1 MNVGSLLTRHARYRA
16 GHTAVV
22 ADGMRLTFRELDERV
37 SRLEAGLR
45 SLGLRK
51 GDKLALILP
60 NCLELLDAYRAGARA
75 GIVLVPLS
83 PLLRGEGLLNL
94 LRDSESQAVIACA
107 AVAGELDSLR
117 AGLPGIPAANYVLVD
132 GDLPGFGTYAEL
144 VRDAGSRPAA
154 PELGDD
160 DPFNIIYSSGTTG
173 LPKGIVH
180 THYIRALYCSLFAA
194 SFRMTPES
202 VVLHAGSLVFNGAF
216 VTLMPAWLTGATYIL
231 HRRFDPAAFIETIV
245 SEKVTHMIMVPSQ
258 IVALMESPAFTPE
271 RMRSVEMLCTVG
283 APFHRE
289 HKDRLARMIPGAF
302 YELYGLTEGF
312 VTVLD
317 RDDFPAKPDS
327 VGTPLAFSEMRIVG
341 EDGADLPAGAP
352 GEIVGRSPLMMPG
365 YYNRPDLTADAIRDG
380 WLHTGDVGFAD
391 EDGFLYL
398 VDRKKDLILSGG
410 ANVFPRDIEEV
421 LVQHPAV
428 AEAAVFGVPDAKWG
442 EVPMAAVILRGD
454 SATAAEIRDWVNE
467 RVSAKYQRLREVV
480 VLDDF
485 PRTTAGKTLKRTLRD
500 PYWAGHGAKI

>member
-1 MNVGSLLTRHARYRA
+1 MNVGSLLTQHARYGGDR
-16 GHTAVV
+16 TAVV
-22 ADGMRLTFRELDERV
+22 VDGRRLTFREVDDRV
-37 SRLEAGLR
+37 ARLESGLHA
-45 SLGLRK
+45 LGLRK
-51 GDKLALILP
+51 GDKLALVLP
-60 NCLELLDAYRAGARA
+60 NGIELLDAYRAGARA

-83 PLLRGEGLLNL
+83 PLLRGDGLLNL
-94 LRDSESQAVIACA
+94 LRDSESKAVIACA
-107 AVAGELDSLR
+107 AVAGELDGLR
-117 AGLPGIPAANYVLVD
+117 ASLPAIPAENYVLTD
-132 GDLPGFGTYAEL
+132 GEAAGFRAYADL
-144 VRDAGSRPAA
+144 AGNTTSLPER
-154 PELGDD
+154 PELLDD
-160 DPFNIIYSSGTTG
+160 DLFNIIYSSGTTG

-180 THYIRALYCSLFAA
+180 THYIRALYCSLFAGC
-194 SFRMTPES
+194 FRMTPES

-231 HRRFDPAAFIETIV
+231 HRRFEADAFIETIA

-258 IVALMESPAFTPE
+258 IVALLESPSFTRE
-271 RMRSVEMLCTVG
+271 RMKTVEMLCTVG
-283 APFHRE
+283 APLHRE
-289 HKDRLARMIPGAF
+289 HKDRLAGVIPGAF

-312 VTVLD
+312 ITILD
-317 RDDFPAKPDS
+317 RADFAAKPDS
-327 VGTPLAFSEMRIVG
+327 VGTPIAFSDMRIVG
-341 EDGADLPAGAP
+341 EDGTDLPPGEP

-365 YYNRPDLTADAIRDG
+365 YYNRPDLTAEAIRDG
-380 WLHTGDVGFAD
+380 WLFTGDVGFAD

-398 VDRKKDLILSGG
+398 VDRKKDLIISGG

-442 EVPMAAVILRGD
+442 EVPMAAVILRER
-454 SATAAEIRDWVNE
+454 AAPDEIRDWVNE
-467 RVSAKYQRLREVV
+467 RVSAKYHRLCEVV